1 MKFYDKELF
10 KASNSIKAA
19 IYMIII
25 FSLGFIVGYFTFS
38 MEKNRNLTNVSQD
51 TIVDSRNIESTQ
63 L

>member
-10 KASNSIKAA
+10 KASNSIKTA

-25 FSLGFIVGYFTFS
+25 FSMGFIVGYFTFS
-38 MEKNRNLTNVSQD
+38 MEKNRNLTNAPQE